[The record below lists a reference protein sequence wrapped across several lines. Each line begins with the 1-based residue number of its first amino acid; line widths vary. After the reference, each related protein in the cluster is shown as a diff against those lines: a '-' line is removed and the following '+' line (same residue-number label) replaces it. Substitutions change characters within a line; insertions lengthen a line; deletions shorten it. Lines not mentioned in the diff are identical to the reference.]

1 MSVHIAVIGLGQIG
15 ASIGLSLSQYK
26 DKLELIGFD
35 ETSERVRNA
44 EKSKAFARLERN
56 IHDALADAEL
66 VLLAIPADEVHEILK
81 LIAGSLKE
89 KAQVIDTSILHQGM
103 GKYAAGVLRADNHFI
118 TATPI
123 LNPAYLD
130 EAVSNEEPHA
140 DLFEKGA
147 LLICNDSTTPTD
159 MIKVAADLAQLLKAH
174 AYFTDPLEA
183 DAILTEVE
191 ILPKLISAALVNTTI
206 TNPAWNDNSRMAWKA
221 FSKSTSALQH
231 LDETRDFG
239 KAALNM
245 RENTLRALDRISG
258 KIAEIRTAVESNDAE
273 ALKELLTS
281 AKKGREDWLAFRLAL
296 DWESPDGKPPE
307 KMDVS
312 RPLAW
317 GWKKKKSE

>member
-15 ASIGLSLSQYK
+15 TSLGLALSQYK

-35 ETSERVRNA
+35 ENPERVRNA
-44 EKSKAFARLERN
+44 EKSKAFAHLERN
-56 IHDALADAEL
+56 IHDALAKSEL

-89 KAQVIDTSILHQGM
+89 NAQVIDTSILHQGM
-103 GKYAAGVLRADNHFI
+103 GEYAAGVLRADNHFI
-118 TATPI
+118 SATPV

-130 EAVSNEEPHA
+130 EEMPDEPHA

-147 LLICNDSTTPTD
+147 MLICNDSSTPTD
-159 MIKVAADLAQLLKAH
+159 MIKVVADLAQLLKAH

-221 FSKSTSALQH
+221 FSKTTSALQH
-231 LDETRDFG
+231 LDETSDFG
-239 KAALNM
+239 KVALNM
-245 RENTLRALDRISG
+245 RGNTLRALDRISA
-258 KIAEIRTAVESNDAE
+258 KIAEIRTAVENNDAE
-273 ALKELLTS
+273 DLKALLTS
-281 AKKGREDWLAFRLAL
+281 AKKGREEWLAFRLAL

-312 RPLAW
+312 RPLSW